1 MPTMTRAVAAT
12 IVGAVALVIAVV
24 MTTYVALAPLIPK
37 RVVTVS
43 GTTGT
48 VQTSTAS
55 LLEAA
60 GWPIIAALAVIVAV
74 AAAPLLVRTRW
85 AFLTAA
91 ATLAVISAVTWS
103 TVGPYL
109 LTPAVVLLIAGV
121 VAQPRATQA
130 LR

>member
-1 MPTMTRAVAAT
+1 MTRAVAAT
-12 IVGAVALVIAVV
+12 IVGAVALVTAVV
-24 MTTYVALAPLIPK
+24 MTAYVALAPLIPK

-43 GTTGT
+43 GTTG
-48 VQTSTAS
+48 TAS

-91 ATLAVISAVTWS
+91 AALAIISAVTWS

-109 LTPAVVLLIAGV
+109 LAPAVVLLIAGV

>member
-1 MPTMTRAVAAT
+1 MTRGVAAT
-12 IVGAVALVIAVV
+12 ILGGLALLVAIA
-24 MTTYVALAPLIPK
+24 MSAYVALAPLVPK

-48 VQTSTAS
+48 IQASTAS

-60 GWPIIAALAVIVAV
+60 GWPIVAALVVIVAV
-74 AAAPLLVRTRW
+74 VTVPLIVRTRW
-85 AFLTAA
+85 AFLGAACALGLVCAATAA
-91 ATLAVISAVTWS
+91 

-109 LTPAVVLLIAGV
+109 LAPAVVLLLAGLIAP
-121 VAQPRATQA
+121 PRPDES